1 MTRQDKPLMTHPV
14 GDSTIT
20 LIEQPAPVRFNWA
33 ALSQRFR
40 SLGRSMWKHRWLY
53 VFLVPPLIYF
63 VVFKYW
69 PLWNTQIA
77 FKDFKPL
84 LGVEASPFIGFKYF
98 ITFFNSFYFGQLI
111 GNTLIFSVA
120 KLIFG
125 MPRAIILAIA
135 LYESRFGFFKKI
147 VQNLS
152 YLPHFLSWVIVFGVL
167 LAMLSPSSGLVNDMI
182 KAAGGQPIAF
192 LTSPDWFRIVVIGS
206 DVWKETGFAT
216 IIYVAALM
224 SIDPVLFEAASVD
237 GASRLQRVWYIS
249 LPSILPVIVVVTL
262 LRLGTIL
269 DAGFSQIFVMYSLP
283 VYSVGDIID
292 TWVYRQGILEFQFS
306 LATAVGLFKG
316 VIGLVLII
324 ASNRIAKRLAGS
336 NLY

>member
-1 MTRQDKPLMTHPV
+1 MSETIGNTTLAPIGPVATTPSQPLTWRER
-14 GDSTIT
+14 GQNLRRAIW
-20 LIEQPAPVRFNWA
+20 R
-33 ALSQRFR
+33 
-40 SLGRSMWKHRWLY
+40 HRWLY
-53 VFLVPPLIYF
+53 LFITPPLIYF

-84 LGVEASPFIGFKYF
+84 LGVEASPFIGFQHF
-98 ITFFNSFYFGQLI
+98 VTFFKSYYFGQLI
-111 GNTLIFSVA
+111 GNTVIFSA
-120 KLIFG
+120 LKLLLG
-125 MPRAIILAIA
+125 MPMAIILALA
-135 LYESRFGFFKKI
+135 LYETRFSFFKKI

-152 YLPHFLSWVIVFGVL
+152 YLPHFLSWVIVYGIL
-167 LAMLSPSSGLVNDMI
+167 LMMLSPGSGLVNDMI
-182 KAAGGQPIAF
+182 KAAGGKPIAF
-192 LTSPDWFRIVVIGS
+192 LTSPDWFRVVVIGS
-206 DVWKETGFAT
+206 DIWKETGFGT

-224 SIDPVLFEAASVD
+224 SLDPVLFEAAAVD
-237 GASRLQRVWYIS
+237 GASRLQRIRHIS
-249 LPSILPVIVVVTL
+249 LPGILPVIVVVTL

-316 VIGLVLII
+316 VIGLILIV
-324 ASNRIAKRLAGS
+324 ASNRIARRLSGS
-336 NLY
+336 SLY